1 MPMLNPQ
8 RLCLLVP
15 PPVVMLVLGLLMWAV
30 SDLPIAFLQAGSF
43 ARVFPAEVAWGF
55 YLLGA
60 ALMTGAIA
68 AFVLAKTTVNPMKPG
83 SASTLLTKGVFACS
97 RNPIYLADL
106 LLLTGWCIALGNVFN
121 LLWLVGFVVYITRF
135 QIIPEE
141 LVLVELFGAEYIDY
155 CTRVRRWI

>member
-1 MPMLNPQ
+1 MSLLNPQ

-15 PPVVMLVLGLLMWAV
+15 PPVVMLTLGLLMWAV
-30 SDLPIAFLQAGSF
+30 SVLPITFLQAGSF
-43 ARVFPAEVAWGF
+43 AQDLLAEVAWGF

-60 ALMTGAIA
+60 VLMISAIA
-68 AFVLAKTTVNPMKPG
+68 AFVLAKTTVNPMKPAN
-83 SASTLLTKGVFACS
+83 ASSLLTGGVFAYS

-121 LLWLVGFVVYITRF
+121 LLWLAAFVVYITRF

-141 LVLVELFGAEYIDY
+141 LALVEVFGAQYIDY
-155 CTRVRRWI
+155 CTRVRRWM